1 MARFL
6 QLYVVLSI
14 VYLGSKNSSFIYE
27 PESTNTITKIDQRRQ
42 REVNTYRKEE
52 KVTGVEMK
60 RDVQLL
66 SFLLLD

>member
-14 VYLGSKNSSFIYE
+14 VYLGTKNSSFIYE

-42 REVNTYRKEE
+42 REVNRYRKEE